1 METEIHNSQYAAL
14 AELRYRIRR
23 FLRGGDD
30 AAASAGLEP
39 QQYQM
44 LLSIRELPNYNDA
57 TIGRLAKRLLLR
69 HHSAVGLVDRLEAH
83 GYVRRVRSTRDQR
96 QVCVILLP
104 GGQRA
109 LEQVVCERLHELR
122 ESGHALVSALA
133 AILKHSNSRNRRKAA
148 NSQQRKGD
156 LKPKHRSTRVQ
167 TRKR

>member
-1 METEIHNSQYAAL
+1 VTREIRDSQYAAL

-23 FLRGGDD
+23 FLRGSDD
-30 AAASAGLEP
+30 AAAAAGLEP

-44 LLSIRELPNYNDA
+44 LLSIRELPNHNDA
-57 TIGRLAKRLLLR
+57 TVGRLAERLLLR

-104 GGQRA
+104 HGRRA
-109 LEQVVCERLHELR
+109 LEQVVRERLHELR

-148 NSQQRKGD
+148 KSRQRKGA
-156 LKPKHRSTRVQ
+156 LQPKHRSTRVR
-167 TRKR
+167 TPKR